1 RTRCAPRKRPRTLAP
16 NSSNWRARW
25 PRAMASASATRMRST
40 AWPVRSSS
48 RKSSTAE
55 VFRPARQPS
64 DVLVD
69 PALALEAEEAGVLV
83 LHARLPALGGV
94 EVADGD
100 VALVPQRVVGKVV
113 LLQVLPHVAVVPV
126 GDRADLQAVA
136 APLQDRGVRAGGRL
150 AAAQAGEPGA
160 GTQFLQCAPHRLDL
174 AQLVVVVQALHALLP
189 QAPVTRFHP
198 CAADQRAVDLEVE
211 LQALAQLVGEAVGL

>member
-1 RTRCAPRKRPRTLAP
+1 SRPSASPTRTSAPTWCASWRACGRCGSRWKAARPSWPRSRPGCATSTSACGTCRTRCAPRKRPRTLAP

-83 LHARLPALGGV
+83 LHARLPAAGGV

-100 VALVPQRVVGKVV
+100 VALVPQRVVGQVV
-113 LLQVLPHVAVVPV
+113 LLQVLPHVAVAPV

-136 APLQDRGVRAGGRL
+136 APLQDRRVGAAGRL
-150 AAAQAGEPGA
+150 AAAQAGEPG
-160 GTQFLQCAPHRLDL
+160 
-174 AQLVVVVQALHALLP
+174 
-189 QAPVTRFHP
+189 
-198 CAADQRAVDLEVE
+198 
-211 LQALAQLVGEAVGL
+211 